1 MLFVTPNGATAGAA
15 TTLAPGAA
23 VMLCPTIGPADVERI
38 TVRLAA
44 GLFHVSTR
52 QGDGARTKR
61 VNNLL
66 CAANMAVAAEAVAL
80 AQRIGLDAQQ
90 TLAVINQS
98 SGQSWVG
105 ADRMARALAGD
116 FAPRAH
122 CTLLAKDSALALAM
136 AGQAGIT
143 PVLGGQAAATFQAA
157 LDAGFAAEDDARL
170 LSLVQRRWAAA
181 APASPAAPAAD

>member
-23 VMLCPTIGPADVERI
+23 VMLCATIGPADVERI
-38 TVRLAA
+38 TVQLAA
-44 GLFHVSTR
+44 GLFHVGTR

-66 CAANMAVAAEAVAL
+66 CAANLAAAAEAVAL

-181 APASPAAPAAD
+181 AAASPAAPAAD